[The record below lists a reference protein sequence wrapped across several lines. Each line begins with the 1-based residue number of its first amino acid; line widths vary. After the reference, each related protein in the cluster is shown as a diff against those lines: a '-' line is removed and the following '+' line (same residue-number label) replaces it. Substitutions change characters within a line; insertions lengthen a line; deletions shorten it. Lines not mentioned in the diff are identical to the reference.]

1 MKISKAT
8 VALFLLP
15 CVLLFALVYLA
26 PIALVFGS
34 SLTSW
39 KAGSAMKFVGLR
51 NYVNGFSD
59 PSILRA
65 LKNTGIWVLLQST
78 VHVAIGTVSAMIL
91 AKKRPGWKFF
101 RTAFMI
107 PNVISMAAL
116 SVILLNVFRPEI
128 GLINS
133 FFSLF
138 TGQPSSIN
146 FYFSIHTAFPTVTVG
161 WLLYAG
167 LICILMLA
175 AIQSVPLEILE
186 AARID
191 GASGLQIDLRI
202 ILPLVRGSLGTAVII
217 AATSML
223 KEFEMIFLTTNGG
236 PGTMTLNLP
245 LYLYKTALTENNYGY
260 ANMMGVLLIGAG
272 VLVVFIINRV
282 FRMDEADY

>member
-1 MKISKAT
+1 MKIKKRT

-15 CVLLFALVYLA
+15 CVALFALTYLV
-26 PIALVFGS
+26 PIALVLLS

-39 KAGSAMKFVGLR
+39 KAGSAMRFIGLR
-51 NYVNGFSD
+51 NYIKGFSD
-59 PSILRA
+59 PSILQA
-65 LKNTGIWVLLQST
+65 LKNTGVWVALQAV
-78 VHVAIGTVSAMIL
+78 VHVGIGTVAAMIL
-91 AKKRPGWKFF
+91 SKKRRGWKFF
-101 RTAFMI
+101 RTVFMI

-128 GLINS
+128 GLVNSAIS
-133 FFSLF
+133 FF
-138 TGQPSSIN
+138 TGRPSDIN
-146 FYFSIHTAFPTVTVG
+146 FYFSTQTAFPTVTLG
-161 WLLYAG
+161 WLLFAG

-175 AIQSVPLEILE
+175 AIQSVSHEVLE

-191 GASGLQIDLRI
+191 GASALQIDLRI
-202 ILPLVRGSLGTAVII
+202 ILPLVRGSLGTSVII

-236 PGTMTLNLP
+236 PGSMTLNLP

-260 ANMMGVLLIGAG
+260 ANMMGVLLISSG
-272 VLVVFIINRV
+272 VLAVFVINKL